1 MKFIKYCS
9 FIIIGTFC
17 CFPAF
22 GQDAKSIEKDL
33 VNCFKK
39 RAAYNDSILV
49 KNSVDPP
56 KGSVFFNG
64 HDSAKAAYVTP
75 IVPVDTTLANKV
87 LYYTSKFPVT
97 LKSDFQLLCTQD
109 VNIITSDDSLFRIYV
124 WEERR
129 NMLGRFYRSV
139 FQFKAGAK
147 VKSTLIPHADTA
159 ITGSA
164 QAFYDAIYTINADNK
179 TYYLCTYIN
188 KYTPTIR
195 EEGIKVFAIDSA
207 KVKGVMKYWLNDTV
221 HLFKTKTGKH
231 NELSY
236 KYDVI
241 ASGDAGTDNGIE
253 YDTAANTVAIPVVE
267 EKGRM
272 TDKHIKYKFKGQY
285 FEKVEEVKP
294 KTVKTVAKKKKKTTK

>member
-22 GQDAKSIEKDL
+22 GQDAKAIEKDL

-39 RAAYNDSILV
+39 IAVYNDSITMVYSMRNDLGATS
-49 KNSVDPP
+49 KQ
-56 KGSVFFNG
+56 
-64 HDSAKAAYVTP
+64 DSETYLH
-75 IVPVDTTLANKV
+75 IHHLIMPVDTALTHKV

-97 LKSDFQLLCTQD
+97 LTMDFQLLHTQD
-109 VNIITSDDSLFRIYV
+109 VDIITSDDSLFRIYV
-124 WEERR
+124 WEEHPYFTSRH
-129 NMLGRFYRSV
+129 YSSV
-139 FQFKAGAK
+139 FQYKTGSK
-147 VKSTLIPHADTA
+147 VKSTLLPHSDTA
-159 ITGSA
+159 LTGSS
-164 QAFYDAIYTINADNK
+164 QAFFDAIYTVNVNNK

-253 YDTAANTVAIPVVE
+253 YDTAANIVAIPVVE

-272 TDKHIKYKFKGQY
+272 TDKHIKYKFKTQY

-294 KTVKTVAKKKKKTTK
+294 KPVKPIAKKKKKTTK